1 MPIAQKLP
9 GNLSYIL
16 TIYKNCPLRFPRWFP
31 VVFVSNQIF
40 PLLKIL
46 KQKKVC
52 TSSLHSKIG
61 SKRLFEGWFS
71 FADVILGLR
80 ICETHLLI
88 TSLGYIGPANV
99 RQGLKWLL

>member
-1 MPIAQKLP
+1 MTIAQKLP
-9 GNLSYIL
+9 RNLSYIL
-16 TIYKNCPLRFPRWFP
+16 TIYKNCPLRFPRRFP

-46 KQKKVC
+46 KGKKKVS

-71 FADVILGLR
+71 FADVTLFNG
-80 ICETHLLI
+80 
-88 TSLGYIGPANV
+88 
-99 RQGLKWLL
+99 